1 MLLKGRILATFLLL
15 TVGAFACSDST
26 GSVGET
32 SGDPLTEEESAAL
45 LVEMMEVFGG
55 FGATSAPAVS
65 PADLIPIDESL
76 NETSECPG
84 GGSVRLHGNISGTVD
99 DQTFAMDLEFNFTE
113 EINSCGVYHNE
124 MLFVV
129 DGAPD
134 ITWAGD
140 YMYSE
145 QSLTG
150 TFSMIGG
157 FAYTAGDDRSG
168 SCGMELN
175 INFTTG
181 VASGNLCG
189 RTFDQNVMFQ

>member
-1 MLLKGRILATFLLL
+1 MLRKSRFLAMFLLL

-26 GSVGET
+26 GTVGAT
-32 SGDPLTEEESAAL
+32 DGDPLTDEESAAVL
-45 LVEMMEVFGG
+45 LELMEVFGG

-65 PADLIPIDESL
+65 PAGTIPIDESL
-76 NETSECPG
+76 DETAQCPG
-84 GGSVRLHGNISGTVD
+84 GGSVRLQGNITGTVD
-99 DQTFAMDLEFNFTE
+99 DETFAMDLEFQFTE
-113 EINSCGVYHNE
+113 SINDCGVFHNE

-129 DGAPD
+129 SGAPN
-134 ITWAGD
+134 ITWSGD
-140 YMYSE
+140 YMYSS

-168 SCGMELN
+168 SCGIELN
-175 INFTTG
+175 VNFTTG

-189 RTFDQNVMFQ
+189 RTFDQNVMF

>member
-1 MLLKGRILATFLLL
+1 MLLKSRILATFLLL

-26 GSVGET
+26 GTVGET
-32 SGDPLTEEESAAL
+32 SGDPLTEEESAAVL
-45 LVEMMEVFGG
+45 LELMEVFGG
-55 FGATSAPAVS
+55 FGATSPPAS
-65 PADLIPIDESL
+65 PAADIPVNESL
-76 NETSECPG
+76 DETAECPG
-84 GGSVRLHGNISGTVD
+84 GGSVRLRGNVNGTVD
-99 DQTFAMDLEFNFTE
+99 DETFAMDLEFNFTE
-113 EINSCGVYHNE
+113 EINACGVYHNE

-129 DGAPD
+129 NGAPD
-134 ITWAGD
+134 ITWSGD
-140 YMYSE
+140 YMYSA

-157 FAYTAGDDRSG
+157 FAYTAEDDRSG